1 MRTEQEVPETV
12 EAFEPTEAP
21 DAAPAPGR
29 WVWVRRGA
37 IGAGVV
43 ALLVLLALSPRL
55 LRRMDA
61 FRVRQVEVVGTR
73 YLAPH
78 EALERSGIGLE
89 SNVFDDPAP
98 WISALRAHPR
108 VAAAE
113 VERELPGTIV
123 LTITEVE
130 PMALARTPALVPVS
144 GDGLVLPI
152 DMRAVD
158 VDLPVLTVESDVSA
172 DGRLEAEEAL
182 AVLAALSRLRRLAP
196 EFAARVSEAGREGDD
211 GVRLLLRRPAD
222 TEVMLPMDFEAAR
235 LEQLRL
241 TLADLESRDE
251 LSRVRRIDVRYRDQV
266 VVSFN
271 PGTRS

>member
-1 MRTEQEVPETV
+1 MSIEAAAPEP
-12 EAFEPTEAP
+12 AEAP
-21 DAAPAPGR
+21 GAEPVASAGSR

-43 ALLVLLALSPRL
+43 VLLVLLGLSPRL

-78 EALERSGIGLE
+78 EALERSGIGVG

-98 WISALRAHPR
+98 WVSRLAAHPL
-108 VAAAE
+108 VAAVR
-113 VERELPGTIV
+113 VERKLPGTIV

-130 PMALARTPALVPVS
+130 PMALARTPALAPVS

-158 VDLPVLTVESDVSA
+158 VDLPVLAFAVAVDAE
-172 DGRLEAEEAL
+172 GRLEGEEARV
-182 AVLAALSRLRRLAP
+182 VLAALSRLRRLAP

-211 GVRLLLRRPAD
+211 GVRLLLRRPAGV
-222 TEVMLPMDFEAAR
+222 EVMLPVDFDAQR

-241 TLADLESRDE
+241 TLTDLESRGE
-251 LSRVRRIDVRYRDQV
+251 ASQVRRIDVRFRDQV

-271 PGTRS
+271 PGARS

>member
-1 MRTEQEVPETV
+1 
-12 EAFEPTEAP
+12 
-21 DAAPAPGR
+21 
-29 WVWVRRGA
+29 
-37 IGAGVV
+37 
-43 ALLVLLALSPRL
+43 
-55 LRRMDA
+55 RMDA

-98 WISALRAHPR
+98 WISGLRAHPL
-108 VAAAE
+108 VAAVE
-113 VERELPGTIV
+113 VGRELPGTIV

-130 PMALARTPALVPVS
+130 PMALARAPALVPVS

-182 AVLAALSRLRRLAP
+182 AVL
-196 EFAARVSEAGREGDD
+196 
-211 GVRLLLRRPAD
+211 
-222 TEVMLPMDFEAAR
+222 
-235 LEQLRL
+235 
-241 TLADLESRDE
+241 
-251 LSRVRRIDVRYRDQV
+251 
-266 VVSFN
+266 
-271 PGTRS
+271 